1 LAAQDEIP
9 GLGPSSER
17 PRLNNA
23 ADLTKQKLS
32 PTEGFVLS
40 RVDGRSSYDDICKIT
55 GLGRDSTLDIL
66 RTLKQA
72 KLILGPNE
80 RAVGGTPK
88 PLRPATPKSG
98 VTITSESAPTSTTP
112 ATAAGPSPVEA
123 GAAEEVPADQ
133 GPAPKTESAR
143 PKRPTSS
150 SGGIPGPLQRL
161 DDGTPVSETDLK
173 DWPDADQLFKER
185 VIRLHRRMRRL
196 SPYELLGVPSN
207 ADAGAVKRAFAQ
219 ASKEL
224 HPDRYFGKNLGS
236 FRPKLAAIF
245 ARLSEAAHEIETEQK
260 KQKR

>member
-1 LAAQDEIP
+1 LAAQDEIT
-9 GLGPSSER
+9 GLGLSNER

-55 GLGRDSTLDIL
+55 GLGRDSTLEIL
-66 RTLKQA
+66 RALKQA
-72 KLILGPNE
+72 KLILGPHE

-98 VTITSESAPTSTTP
+98 VAIPSEPASTASA
-112 ATAAGPSPVEA
+112 AAKPPEPPPVEPA
-123 GAAEEVPADQ
+123 VAEVGPADKD
-133 GPAPKTESAR
+133 APKPESSR

-150 SGGIPGPLQRL
+150 SGGNPGPLQRL
-161 DDGTPVSETDLK
+161 DDGTPVSENDLK

-196 SPYELLGVPSN
+196 SPYDLLGIPSN

-260 KQKR
+260 KKKS